1 MTRALWALLGHAI
14 VAAVALALW
23 APPAFALDRTFAGSV
38 QVDEHVAPF
47 QPSDTFGTQ
56 FFGGFTTELSGKI
69 AADISE
75 HVSANVKVCYGCHGF
90 ETDMAY
96 VDLRV
101 VDELSFRVGR
111 FSPSFG
117 AFNLR
122 HDPANHKLADKPL
135 PYDMGR
141 MLRLRDWNMGVLP
154 SPFPDNGVE
163 IDGSHWFGDVVELD
177 WAAYAVSGFKGAESS
192 LDLDFVQS
200 RDGNLYYVD
209 DNKTPS
215 GGGRLAA
222 TFRLSPTTDLTLGG
236 SGMYGTFDPEN
247 RYSYAIFGADAWLR
261 AGRTNI
267 RGEWLVRRQ
276 EFSDSDPNQLKYAF
290 AAGQNFFVKHGAYV
304 EAETPIAPGIDAL
317 ARVDG
322 LWRIGDVAAAS
333 PLTNKTFVM
342 RYTVGASIVLA
353 QGVRLKLTPELWQ
366 FDYAD
371 ASGRKLEASMHI
383 AVAAAF

>member
-1 MTRALWALLGHAI
+1 MKRAAWALLAI
-14 VAAVALALW
+14 LAAVALALW
-23 APPAFALDRTFAGSV
+23 APPALALDRTFAGSV
-38 QVDEHVAPF
+38 QVDEHIAPF
-47 QPSDTFGTQ
+47 QPSDNYGTQ

-75 HVSANVKVCYGCHGF
+75 HVSANLKVCYGCHGF

-101 VDELSFRVGR
+101 VDELNFRVGR

-163 IDGSHWFGDVVELD
+163 IDGSHWFGDVMELD
-177 WAAYAVSGFKGAESS
+177 WAVYAVSGFKSAESS
-192 LDLDFVQS
+192 LDIDFVQS
-200 RDGNLYYVD
+200 REGNLYYVD
-209 DNKTPS
+209 NNNTPT

-222 TFRLSPTTDLTLGG
+222 TFRLSPTTDLTFGG
-236 SGMYGTFDPEN
+236 SGMYGTFDPQN
-247 RYSYAIFGADAWLR
+247 RYSYAILGADVWLH
-261 AGRTNI
+261 AGRTNV
-267 RGEWLVRRQ
+267 RAEWLVRRQ
-276 EFSDSDPNQLKYAF
+276 EFSDDNPTQLKYTVRD
-290 AAGQNFFVKHGAYV
+290 GQNFFAKHGAYV
-304 EAETPIAPGIDAL
+304 EAETPIATGVDAL

-322 LWRIGDVAAAS
+322 LWRVGDVSATS
-333 PLTNKTFVM
+333 PLTNDSFVL
-342 RYTVGASIVLA
+342 RYTIGASIVLA

-366 FDYAD
+366 FDHAD
-371 ASGRKLEASMHI
+371 PSGRKLEASMHI